1 MDQPQYSSLAACLK
15 DVPDPRAARGQ
26 RYPWFALLL
35 TLAAALLSG
44 QLHGRAIAQWA
55 AEHSAEI
62 VQALAVSLPRMP
74 CASTFRR
81 VLQMIDPV
89 MLEERLAR
97 YGQAR
102 DREDPLPGSVEGPDG
117 QVLRG
122 QALDGKEV
130 RGAGAHGVKVHLLS
144 LVRHESGM
152 VLAQQEVESKTNE
165 IGAAPGLLAQQ
176 DLRDTVVTCDALLT
190 QREIARQIREQGGDY
205 LMVVKD
211 NQPTLHQDLVTFFQ
225 EVGFPQG
232 EDDRQTYVEHD
243 KGHGRLETRTV
254 TCSALIASYLD
265 WPGVQQVV
273 MRRCERVRSRTGQ
286 KSERI
291 SYAVT
296 SLSRARA
303 GAEHLAHWWRGQ
315 WTIENRAHYV
325 RDETLREDRCQMHRG
340 HAPQVLAGLKNG
352 LLNALR
358 DQGWTN
364 IADALR
370 YYGASVQRAFAF
382 LHQNAT

>member
-1 MDQPQYSSLAACLK
+1 MDQPEYTSLAACLK
-15 DVPDPRAARGQ
+15 DVPDPRDGRGQ
-26 RYPWFALLL
+26 RYPWSVLLL
-35 TLAAALLSG
+35 TIMAALLSG
-44 QLHGRAIAQWA
+44 QLSGRAMAQWA
-55 AEHSAEI
+55 TEHGAE
-62 VQALAVSLPRMP
+62 VMQALVVTLRRMP

-81 VLQMIDPV
+81 VLQIIDPAV
-89 MLEERLAR
+89 LEECMAS
-97 YGQAR
+97 YAQAR
-102 DREDPLPGSVEGPDG
+102 DREDTVPGRVEGPCG
-117 QVLRG
+117 EVLRG

-130 RGAGAHGVKVHLLS
+130 RGAGAHGRKVHLLS
-144 LVRHESGM
+144 LVRHESGT

-165 IGAAPGLLAQQ
+165 VTVAPLMLAQQ
-176 DLRDTVVTCDALLT
+176 DLRGTVTTGDALMT
-190 QREIARQIREQGGDY
+190 QRGLARQICAQGGDY

-211 NQPTLHQDLVTFFQ
+211 NQPTLHQDIETFFSQ
-225 EVGFPQG
+225 FPFPPR
-232 EDDRQTYVEHD
+232 EDDRQSYTESN

-254 TCSALIASYLD
+254 TCSALLVPYLD

-273 MRRCERVRSRTGQ
+273 MRRCVRTHCRTGRR
-286 KSERI
+286 SEQL

-296 SLSRARA
+296 SLCRQRAEA
-303 GAEHLAHWWRGQ
+303 QHLARWWRGQ

-325 RDETLREDRCQMHRG
+325 RDETLREDRCQIHTG
-340 HAPQVLAGLKNG
+340 HAPQVLAALKNG